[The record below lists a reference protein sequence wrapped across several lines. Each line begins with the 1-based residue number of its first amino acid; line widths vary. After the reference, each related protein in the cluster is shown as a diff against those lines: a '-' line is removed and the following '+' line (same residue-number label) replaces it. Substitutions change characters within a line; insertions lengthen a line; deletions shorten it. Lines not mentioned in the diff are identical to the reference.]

1 MTGTASRIYLARLAG
16 TAVFDP
22 QGDQV
27 GKVHDIVVNHPPQG
41 PGPRVLGL
49 VVEVPVRRRI
59 FLPITRVIS
68 VDAGQ
73 VISSSVVNIR
83 RFDRRPGETLVIH
96 ELLDKKVTVNDTG
109 ETVTI
114 NDVAMEQA
122 RTRDWHVTKVAAQG
136 RGKRFGRRGEL
147 RIYDWEDLSGY
158 ALPEVGGQ
166 SAASVVAAFEGKR
179 AADLAES
186 LRDLSLSRQRE
197 VAVALNDDRLADV
210 IEELAP
216 TEAIQILGQLD
227 TERAADVLE
236 AMDPDDAADLLSGL
250 PTDQAE
256 ALLGRMHPD
265 EAGPVRRLLTYP
277 DRSAG
282 GMMTSEPVV
291 LAPDGT
297 VAEALAR
304 IRHADLTPAAAAMVY
319 VCRPPLDTPT
329 GKYLG
334 VGHFQR
340 LLREPPSTLVS
351 AIIDDDLDPLPPEA
365 TLEQVAEMLATYD
378 LLACPVV
385 AEGRLVGA
393 VTIDDVVD
401 HMLGDAWRTRD
412 STGGD
417 DGA

>member
-1 MTGTASRIYLARLAG
+1 M
-16 TAVFDP
+16 
-22 QGDQV
+22 
-27 GKVHDIVVNHPPQG
+27 
-41 PGPRVLGL
+41 
-49 VVEVPVRRRI
+49 
-59 FLPITRVIS
+59 
-68 VDAGQ
+68 
-73 VISSSVVNIR
+73 R

-96 ELLDKKVTVNDTG
+96 ELLDKKVTVDETG
-109 ETVTI
+109 DVVTVT
-114 NDVAMEQA
+114 DVAMEQT
-122 RTRDWHVTKVAAQG
+122 RTRDWIVTKVAAHT
-136 RGKRFGRRGEL
+136 RGKRFGRRGEM
-147 RIYDWEDLSGY
+147 RIYDWTDLSGF
-158 ALPEVGGQ
+158 ALPDVGGQ

-186 LRDLSLSRQRE
+186 LRDLPLVRRRE
-197 VAVALNDDRLADV
+197 VAAALDDDRLADV
-210 IEELAP
+210 IEELDP
-216 TEAIQILGQLD
+216 REAMQIIGQLD
-227 TERAADVLE
+227 TDRAADVIE

-250 PTDQAE
+250 PSDQAE
-256 ALLGRMHPD
+256 SLLTLMQPE
-265 EAGPVRRLLTYP
+265 EAGPVRRLLTYA

-304 IRHADLTPAAAAMVY
+304 IRNADLAPAAAAMVY

-329 GKYLG
+329 GKFLG

-365 TLEQVAEMLATYD
+365 TLEQVAEMFATYD
-378 LLACPVV
+378 LVACPVV
-385 AEGRLVGA
+385 ADGRLVGA
-393 VTIDDVVD
+393 VTVDDVVD

-412 STGGD
+412 TTGGH